1 MFGVL
6 APDVV
11 KRIAIIP
18 GVPLTLPGEVQA
30 QVFMVPG
37 KLPLYLE
44 GENPEIASETAAN
57 VGVEISAHN
66 ARMVYIPGAAAMT
79 QRIKGADV
87 VFFDGT
93 PFRDDE
99 MITSETGAKTGRR
112 LDWIK
117 GHVALSSSAMVHKP
131 LGLLAELTH
140 RCPLGCP
147 YCSKDLVS
155 VSGNWRWTRDS
166 SVCLSGE

>member
-1 MFGVL
+1 M
-6 APDVV
+6 

-37 KLPLYLE
+37 PLYLE

-93 PFRDDE
+93 LFRDDE
-99 MITSETGAKTGRR
+99 MITGETGAKTGRR